1 MKRFLGILLFFFALV
16 VSGYAQDKVNELY
29 NIVGKVFVDMK
40 SDGYQLGDVAAY
52 IRITVKEL
60 PERVAV
66 ASDNAGY
73 FRIKELPAGQ
83 YTLCFDGVGL
93 KKDTLVVVNS
103 DINDMRVEIPLSEHL
118 WSKDATPII
127 SMIVNDYDE
136 ITPYKSFFAKY
147 NIRSEVYNF
156 KSLKA
161 NHQRLTLSVYSSEL
175 LQNLKI
181 FDYLDS
187 KYGYQWRFEAPKG
200 VIGLDEELGVE
211 RLFSE

>member
-1 MKRFLGILLFFFALV
+1 
-16 VSGYAQDKVNELY
+16 
-29 NIVGKVFVDMK
+29 
-40 SDGYQLGDVAAY
+40 
-52 IRITVKEL
+52 
-60 PERVAV
+60 
-66 ASDNAGY
+66 
-73 FRIKELPAGQ
+73 
-83 YTLCFDGVGL
+83 
-93 KKDTLVVVNS
+93 
-103 DINDMRVEIPLSEHL
+103 
-118 WSKDATPII
+118 
-127 SMIVNDYDE
+127 MIVNDYDE